1 MKKVE
6 YKRKKDVELF
16 KYNIKFNKDN
26 NWTVEVEDKYMDK
39 VLLNPDFVIV
49 GSEKTKKERKSVSEA
64 LKGGD

>member
-49 GSEKTKKERKSVSEA
+49 GSEKTKKERKSVSKA